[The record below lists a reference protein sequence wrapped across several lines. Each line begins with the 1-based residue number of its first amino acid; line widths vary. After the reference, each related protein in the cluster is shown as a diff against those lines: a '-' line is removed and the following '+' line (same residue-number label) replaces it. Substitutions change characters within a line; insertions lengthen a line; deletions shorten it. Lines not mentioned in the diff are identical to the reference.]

1 MADAKP
7 SLKIARERAK
17 QYMLHDPQTRAPYR
31 HWGLFAPLT
40 AFERLSGDL
49 GAYMRMVQEG
59 LLLCVLA
66 TLASIPSFILNFDGA
81 GGPIGTYNRWMS
93 IGVAAELSWGHVLS
107 QAVVSCMCLYYIRRQ
122 RSYLIDTQMQKNK
135 VARRFVDAAR
145 KQRKLRDRMR
155 AVLKR
160 GGRAGHHT
168 ERARERRKGTCKPTS
183 PTKGGRRLTH
193 LARGASAKLASKIA
207 GRRGGNANRVL
218 PESSVP
224 EDSEVVTASPSAERR
239 MGPSEAS
246 ANGVPGLSRSGG
258 SPPPMGPLGS
268 PRSKSDDNMDAM
280 GNMLS
285 DVCEACSVVLYGWPK
300 GRDLPDGTVDLL
312 EVAAGAKIISLVRP
326 EPCRMIVRQQ
336 RVQQRLTTRHEWVTV
351 TLGALE
357 ASDAAKEGRVSK
369 AQQQAAKALSQIDK
383 QLEIV
388 NSKLANLYGAV
399 EPNPPIAF
407 AVFPSSSRARAVLD
421 AYRER
426 RLFPAGTAA
435 AEGGVKVAPAPN
447 PSDVVWEH
455 LEIPRGK
462 RQRAYVRNALI
473 LAPLMLLSSIGIS
486 FSTYAQVSLNA
497 VPFFSLGAVEFSE
510 SIVLLLHWLWTTGI
524 LLLSF
529 QLIIQPAKAFAIA
542 AAIEDFIEIRL
553 ARNGFDA
560 QIIGHARQYTLS
572 LHPDLIALA

>member
-1 MADAKP
+1 MSDAKP

-66 TLASIPSFILNFDGA
+66 TLASIPAFILNFNGA

-193 LARGASAKLASKIA
+193 PQHAARAPSWRARSPAAAAATPTGCCPSRRCPRL
-207 GRRGGNANRVL
+207 RGGA
-218 PESSVP
+218 
-224 EDSEVVTASPSAERR
+224 TASPSAERR
-239 MGPSEAS
+239 MAPSEAS

-300 GRDLPDGTVDLL
+300 GRDLPDGTVDLI

-336 RVQQRLTTRHEWVTV
+336 RVQQR
-351 TLGALE
+351 
-357 ASDAAKEGRVSK
+357 
-369 AQQQAAKALSQIDK
+369 
-383 QLEIV
+383 
-388 NSKLANLYGAV
+388 
-399 EPNPPIAF
+399 PP
-407 AVFPSSSRARAVLD
+407 
-421 AYRER
+421 
-426 RLFPAGTAA
+426 
-435 AEGGVKVAPAPN
+435 
-447 PSDVVWEH
+447 
-455 LEIPRGK
+455 
-462 RQRAYVRNALI
+462 
-473 LAPLMLLSSIGIS
+473 
-486 FSTYAQVSLNA
+486 
-497 VPFFSLGAVEFSE
+497 
-510 SIVLLLHWLWTTGI
+510 
-524 LLLSF
+524 
-529 QLIIQPAKAFAIA
+529 
-542 AAIEDFIEIRL
+542 
-553 ARNGFDA
+553 
-560 QIIGHARQYTLS
+560 HAMS
-572 LHPDLIALA
+572 G

>member
-49 GAYMRMVQEG
+49 GAYMRIVQEG

-66 TLASIPSFILNFDGA
+66 TLASIPAFILNFNGA

-168 ERARERRKGTCKPTS
+168 ERARERRTGTCKPTS

-224 EDSEVVTASPSAERR
+224 EDSEVVPTASPSAERR

-246 ANGVPGLSRSGG
+246 ANGVPGQPNGLR
-258 SPPPMGPLGS
+258 PH
-268 PRSKSDDNMDAM
+268 
-280 GNMLS
+280 
-285 DVCEACSVVLYGWPK
+285 GWQ
-300 GRDLPDGTVDLL
+300 
-312 EVAAGAKIISLVRP
+312 AAGCEDS
-326 EPCRMIVRQQ
+326 
-336 RVQQRLTTRHEWVTV
+336 T
-351 TLGALE
+351 
-357 ASDAAKEGRVSK
+357 
-369 AQQQAAKALSQIDK
+369 
-383 QLEIV
+383 
-388 NSKLANLYGAV
+388 
-399 EPNPPIAF
+399 
-407 AVFPSSSRARAVLD
+407 SSVGNTMHRARTLD
-421 AYRER
+421 
-426 RLFPAGTAA
+426 
-435 AEGGVKVAPAPN
+435 GGRGLLRPGMVA
-447 PSDVVWEH
+447 
-455 LEIPRGK
+455 R
-462 RQRAYVRNALI
+462 
-473 LAPLMLLSSIGIS
+473 
-486 FSTYAQVSLNA
+486 
-497 VPFFSLGAVEFSE
+497 
-510 SIVLLLHWLWTTGI
+510 
-524 LLLSF
+524 
-529 QLIIQPAKAFAIA
+529 
-542 AAIEDFIEIRL
+542 
-553 ARNGFDA
+553 
-560 QIIGHARQYTLS
+560 
-572 LHPDLIALA
+572 